1 MRACAAGHQP
11 SHRSVLTGPAK
22 SFLDFCR
29 VEKGL
34 AANTLASYRI
44 DLQRFR
50 DELPAE
56 KSATAADLTGYVES
70 LYRAGLSARSI
81 ARHITTLRNF
91 YSFLAREGEIERDPT
106 EFLKLPRQTSTLPK
120 YLNREE
126 IERLLA
132 APPLDKPVGLRDRAM
147 LQLLYATG
155 LRVTELCRLEL
166 SAVERDSG
174 ILRVTGKG
182 NKQRLVPF
190 GEVAREAVDEYLL
203 KGRPALLKGRASG
216 FLFVTSWTRQNTTRN
231 TTRNATRQGA
241 RTAAMT
247 RQGFWKLLRGY
258 GRRAGIFRDLT
269 PHVMRHSFATH
280 LVEGGADLRSVQIM
294 LGHADISTTQIYT
307 HVARGRLREVV
318 DQHHPRA

>member
-1 MRACAAGHQP
+1 
-11 SHRSVLTGPAK
+11 
-22 SFLDFCR
+22 
-29 VEKGL
+29 
-34 AANTLASYRI
+34 
-44 DLQRFR
+44 
-50 DELPAE
+50 
-56 KSATAADLTGYVES
+56 

-106 EFLKLPRQTSTLPK
+106 EFLKLPRQSSTLPK

-132 APPLDKPVGLRDRAM
+132 APPLDKPTGVRDRAM

-174 ILRVTGKG
+174 VLRVTGKG

-190 GEVAREAVDEYLL
+190 GEVAREALDEYLL

-216 FLFVTSWTRQNTTRN
+216 FLFVTSWKATGGTTR
-231 TTRNATRQGA
+231 RDL

-269 PHVMRHSFATH
+269 PHVVRHSFATH

-307 HVARGRLREVV
+307 HVARRRLREVV